1 MNEIADAI
9 QKLTNTYNKEVVSI
23 IKCTVISIDSE
34 NIICLPINSHI
45 SSEIYC
51 PLQNEGNNISYTP
64 SVDSVI
70 YIGITNFGLILLL
83 HSEDNDI
90 INISANDSIEFNGG
104 EFGGLVKVEELTT
117 KLNNLENLVNSLVAK
132 YNTHV
137 HASNGVPT
145 VTLET
150 TVLTP
155 TIQSTIEN
163 ETVKHGN

>member
-23 IKCTVISIDSE
+23 IKCTVISINSE

-51 PLQNEGNNISYTP
+51 PLQNEGNNINYTP
-64 SVDSVI
+64 SIDSVI
-70 YIGITNFGLILLL
+70 YIGITNLGLILLL
-83 HSEDNDI
+83 HSEDNDN
-90 INISANDSIEFNGG
+90 INISANNSIEFNNG
-104 EFGGLVKVEELTT
+104 EFGGLVKVEELTA
-117 KLNNLENLVNSLVAK
+117 KINDLENLVNSLVTK

-145 VTLET
+145 VTIET
-150 TVLTP
+150 GVLIP
-155 TIQSTIEN
+155 TQQTEIEN
-163 ETVKHGN
+163 ISITHGN

>member
-1 MNEIADAI
+1 MNELADAI
-9 QKLTNTYNKEVVSI
+9 QKLSNTYNKEVVSI

-34 NIICLPINSHI
+34 NIICLPINGHI

-51 PLQNEGNNISYTP
+51 PLQNEGNNINYTP
-64 SVDSVI
+64 KIDSVI
-70 YIGITNFGLILLL
+70 YIGITNLGLILLL
-83 HSEDNDI
+83 HSDDNDI
-90 INISANDSIEFNGG
+90 INISANESIEFNGG

-117 KLNNLENLVNSLVAK
+117 KLNNLENLVNSLVTK

-137 HASNGVPT
+137 HATNGVPT

-155 TIQSTIEN
+155 TIKSTIEN
-163 ETVKHGN
+163 ASITHGN